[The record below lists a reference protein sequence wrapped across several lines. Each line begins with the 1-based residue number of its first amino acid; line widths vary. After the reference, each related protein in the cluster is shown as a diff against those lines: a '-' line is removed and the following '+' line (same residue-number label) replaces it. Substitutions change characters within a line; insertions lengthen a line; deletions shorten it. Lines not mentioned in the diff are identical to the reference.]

1 MQVGPF
7 QVHFIISRQTFVED
21 TFTSFSNG
29 ATFLRT
35 PNKFKKLLLKI
46 LRWHLN
52 YKKEFFEFQENINF
66 RYDLLNQ
73 T

>member
-7 QVHFIISRQTFVED
+7 QVHFIISRQAFVED
-21 TFTSFSNG
+21 TFTSRANG
-29 ATFLRT
+29 VTIPLYT
-35 PNKFKKLLLKI
+35 VQFKKLLLKI

-52 YKKEFFEFQENINF
+52 SKKEFFEFQENINF